1 MMILADV
8 SAAAHKPLVQGLI
21 FDALGIEPNTFA
33 MVAYSFALCAMV
45 FVPAVMVFAMFAI
58 WWERKVA
65 GHMQSRIGPNRV
77 GPFGLLQSLADG
89 IKLLT
94 KEDLLPKDA
103 DGLLFRIAPYLAF
116 APAFAAFLALPFG
129 PDMTFEP
136 RLSVGLFWI
145 LAMLAVEVMGVIL
158 AGWASNNKWAVYG
171 AMREACQM
179 VSYEIPLG
187 ISIIVGVMAAG
198 TLNLVQLGHMQA
210 GGIHTWLIY
219 RNPFVFLAFF
229 TYFIA
234 SLASNKRAP
243 FDLPESESE
252 LVAGFHVEYSGLRFS
267 FFFFAE
273 YAAMFV
279 VGGIQAALFLGG
291 WNDPFGFIGWAHHH
305 YSQPDTYSA
314 GALLVVNL
322 LGVSMFV
329 LKALTIVFVQMWL
342 RWTLPRPRIDQVLYA
357 CVKVL
362 LPLACVLLLGGAL
375 WQLLVPELPIYPDA
389 MTSNFS
395 AYNPWNYFNPWNFA
409 EWIRRGATA
418 TLVTQIILTLIGV
431 AGSVGVVMWVFY
443 SFALEPGRKLKQ
455 RLTDPIAI
463 DKVPENLVK
472 A

>member
-1 MMILADV
+1 MASAALILADTI
-8 SAAAHKPLVQGLI
+8 ALPGKQPLVQSLI
-21 FDALGIEPNTFA
+21 FEQFGIDQPNTFQL
-33 MVAYSFALCAMV
+33 VVYSFAVCAMV
-45 FVPAVMVFAMFAI
+45 FIPAVMVFAMFAI

-65 GHMQSRIGPNRV
+65 GHMQSRYGPNRV
-77 GPFGLLQSLADG
+77 GPIGLLQSLADG

-103 DGLLFRIAPYLAF
+103 DGLLFRMAPYLAF
-116 APAFAAFLALPFG
+116 APAFAAFLALPFA

-136 RLSVGLFWI
+136 RLAVGLFWI
-145 LAMLAVEVMGVIL
+145 LAILSVEVMGVIL

-198 TLNLVQLGHMQA
+198 TLNLVELGYQQG

-229 TYFIA
+229 VYFVA

-291 WNDPFGFIGWAHHH
+291 WNDPFGLIGWMRYH
-305 YSQPDTYSA
+305 YAQPADYSA
-314 GALLVVNL
+314 TMLIVANL
-322 LGVSMFV
+322 LGVGMFV
-329 LKALTIVFVQMWL
+329 TKALGIVFVQMWI

-362 LPLACVLLLGGAL
+362 LPMACVLLLGGAI
-375 WQLLVPELPIYPDA
+375 WQLLVPEMPGIPWRDYQPWAWVDW
-389 MTSNFS
+389 S
-395 AYNPWNYFNPWNFA
+395 A
-409 EWIRRGATA
+409 RGATM
-418 TLVTQIILTLIGV
+418 TLVVQILLTL
-431 AGSVGVVMWVFY
+431 VGVGGFTAVILWVLY

-455 RLTDPIAI
+455 RLTDPAAI